1 MYKLFLP
8 FLLFALAQ
16 AQNQEITMMSPIELR
31 HKLHANPELMFEEFE
46 TTRLLKQNIEK
57 IPGVVI
63 HTPTPTGLVIEYTVN
78 SGDYLLFRADIDALP
93 VVEETGIPFASANGK
108 MHACGHDVHT
118 AILYQFLK
126 EVVNDKVKQN
136 LIFVFQPAEEG
147 GGGADI
153 LIKTGLLDKFKIT
166 KAFALHVNDDFDAG
180 VIASTKGTLFAA
192 SNAIGINFTGK
203 QSHVAF
209 PQNGINAFD
218 GLMLFL
224 QKAKATVNSSGKK
237 ILFGYGKITSGIARN
252 IVPPTARFDGSL
264 RALKIEDFKWFLDEL
279 FRIGIEVENET
290 KVKCEVVHDNNP
302 YVEVTVNDKLYD
314 DLKPALEKDFK
325 FIDCGSRFTG
335 EDFGF
340 FSKKYPSFM
349 FWLGTS
355 KGERFGLHTPQ
366 FLPGDDII
374 ALGARAFRIILNQ
387 QTEENP

>member
-1 MYKLFLP
+1 MYRLFLP
-8 FLLFALAQ
+8 FLFFALAQ
-16 AQNQEITMMSPIELR
+16 AQNEDKTMLTPVELR
-31 HKLHANPELMFEEFE
+31 HKLHSIPELMFQEFE
-46 TTRLLKQNIEK
+46 TTKLIKENIQQL
-57 IPGVVI
+57 PGIII
-63 HTPTPTGLVIEYTVN
+63 HTPTPTGIVVEYTVN
-78 SGDYLLFRADIDALP
+78 SGSYLLFRADIDALP
-93 VVEETGIPFASANGK
+93 VVEETGIPFASTNGN

-118 AILYQFLK
+118 SILYQFLN
-126 EVVNDKVKQN
+126 EVVAEKINQN

-153 LIKTGLLDKFKIT
+153 LLKTGLLDKFNIT
-166 KAFALHVNDDFDAG
+166 KAFALHVNDDFDTG
-180 VIASTKGTLFAA
+180 EIASTKGTLFAA

-209 PQNGINAFD
+209 PENGINAFD

-224 QKAKATVNSSGKK
+224 QKAKSTVNSSGKK
-237 ILFGYGKITSGIARN
+237 ILFGYGKISSGIARN

-279 FRIGIEVENET
+279 FKIAQEVETET
-290 KVKCEVVHDNNP
+290 KVKCEVLHDNNP
-302 YVEVTVNDKLYD
+302 YVEVTVNEQLYD
-314 DLKPALEKDFK
+314 ELKPDLEKNFK

-355 KGERFGLHTPQ
+355 KGEKFGLHTPQ

-374 ALGARAFRIILNQ
+374 SLGAKAFRLILDNQ
-387 QTEENP
+387 SDHKK

>member
-31 HKLHANPELMFEEFE
+31 HKLHASPELMFEEFE

-126 EVVNDKVKQN
+126 EVVKQN

-192 SNAIGINFTGK
+192 SNANEV
-203 QSHVAF
+203 QSR
-209 PQNGINAFD
+209 
-218 GLMLFL
+218 L
-224 QKAKATVNSSGKK
+224 
-237 ILFGYGKITSGIARN
+237 
-252 IVPPTARFDGSL
+252 
-264 RALKIEDFKWFLDEL
+264 
-279 FRIGIEVENET
+279 
-290 KVKCEVVHDNNP
+290 
-302 YVEVTVNDKLYD
+302 
-314 DLKPALEKDFK
+314 
-325 FIDCGSRFTG
+325 
-335 EDFGF
+335 
-340 FSKKYPSFM
+340 
-349 FWLGTS
+349 
-355 KGERFGLHTPQ
+355 
-366 FLPGDDII
+366 
-374 ALGARAFRIILNQ
+374 
-387 QTEENP
+387 